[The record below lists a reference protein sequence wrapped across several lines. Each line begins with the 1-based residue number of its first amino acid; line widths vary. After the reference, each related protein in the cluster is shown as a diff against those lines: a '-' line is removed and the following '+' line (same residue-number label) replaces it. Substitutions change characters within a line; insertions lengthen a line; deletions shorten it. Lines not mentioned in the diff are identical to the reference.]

1 MKSDSIFRNY
11 EFLVDQADKAFHDLA
26 KQYPQEVK
34 CQLRCC
40 DCCHAVFGLF
50 LIEAAY
56 IKGHFDRLEP
66 HLIREALSRCTDAE
80 RALRRLE
87 VKLQRYED
95 DPEAQAYIFASERIR
110 CPLLSEQGQCI
121 IYEHRPITCRVYGIP
136 TRVQGKTR
144 VCARSGFETGKS
156 YRGFDL
162 DGTYQQLFLLSR
174 EFLAERK
181 GADPQ
186 KAGLLLSVPK
196 VLTTPVEVIISDT
209 FV

>member
-1 MKSDSIFRNY
+1 MKPDSIFRNY
-11 EFLVDQADKAFHDLA
+11 ELLVDKAEIAFRDIA

-34 CQLRCC
+34 CELHCD

-56 IKGHFDRLEP
+56 IKGQFDRLDP
-66 HLIREALSRCTDAE
+66 HAIREALSRCSDAE

-87 VKLQRYED
+87 VKLQRYEEY
-95 DPEAQAYIFASERIR
+95 PEAQSYIFASERIR
-110 CPLLSEQGQCI
+110 CPLLSEQGECI

-136 TRVQGKTR
+136 TKIQGKTR
-144 VCARSGFETGKS
+144 VCGRSGFEKDKS

-162 DGTYQQLFLLSR
+162 DGVYQQLFLLSR
-174 EFLAERK
+174 EFLMDYE

-196 VLTTPVEVIISDT
+196 VLTTPVEIIISES